1 MRGAVARNPASCRH
15 RLASCPESAA
25 MRRKLGASGLPAQV
39 RVDGISTT
47 DDLWD
52 TSFNYKQLAI

>member
-1 MRGAVARNPASCRH
+1 
-15 RLASCPESAA
+15 